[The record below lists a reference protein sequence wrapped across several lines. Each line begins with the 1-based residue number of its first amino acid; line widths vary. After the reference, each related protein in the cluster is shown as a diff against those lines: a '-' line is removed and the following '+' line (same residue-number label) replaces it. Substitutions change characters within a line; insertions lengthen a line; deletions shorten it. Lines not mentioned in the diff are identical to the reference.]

1 MYRLTKVWHP
11 ENYQDGRK
19 ALGYFEGWYF
29 KAVDAAGDG
38 LAVIPGVAMPKGGRP
53 FAFVQLNR
61 SGGRS
66 AWFELPYE
74 EFSYS
79 RDRLDL
85 RIGRCRF
92 SERGLVLDLSG
103 EAGTVR
109 GQLEFGELSPWP
121 VTLLSPGIMGPY
133 RFAPFMECSHG
144 VVSMDH
150 SVSGALEIDGEK
162 RSFDLGRGYI
172 EKDWGRSFPKAWI
185 WTQSNRFERTG
196 VSLTAS
202 AARIPWLGSSFVGF
216 IAGLLVDGTLHRFTT
231 YTGAKLVSIHH
242 TEGGGEFVLQDRHR
256 RIEIATR
263 GAVPGKLRSPVLG
276 EMKGTVHESLCGE
289 VDVRLTGRAS
299 GAMVFEGTGR
309 SAGLELMDPTGD
321 LLGGKSDGGPS

>member
-1 MYRLTKVWHP
+1 MNRFTKVWHP
-11 ENYQDGRK
+11 DNYQNGRK
-19 ALGYFEGWYF
+19 ARGYFEGWYF

-38 LAVIPGVAMPKGGRP
+38 LAVIPGVAMPRDGHP

-74 EFSYS
+74 EFTYS

-85 RIGRCRF
+85 TVGRCRF
-92 SERGLVLDLSG
+92 WERGMTLDLAGPAG
-103 EAGTVR
+103 EVKGDFT
-109 GQLEFGELSPWP
+109 FGGLSPWP
-121 VTLLSPGIMGPY
+121 VTLLSPGIMGPF
-133 RFAPFMECSHG
+133 RFVPFMECYHG

-150 SVSGALEIDGEK
+150 SVSGTLEIDGET

-185 WTQSNRFERTG
+185 WTQSNRFDRDG

-202 AARIPWLGSSFVGF
+202 VARIPWLGTSFVGF
-216 IAGLLVDGTLHRFTT
+216 IAGLLVDGTLHRFAT
-231 YTGAKLVSIHH
+231 YTGARLVSIRHD
-242 TEGGGEFVLQDRHR
+242 ENGGEFVLQDRHR
-256 RIEIATR
+256 RIEIAAR
-263 GAVPGKLRSPVLG
+263 GAAPGKLRAPVLG
-276 EMKGTVHESLCGE
+276 EMKGTVNESMCSE
-289 VDVRLTGRAS
+289 TDVRLTDRAS
-299 GAMVFEGTGR
+299 GAVLFEGTGR

-321 LLGGKSDGGPS
+321 LLGG